1 MRNREERERESER
14 ARERESVCERER
26 ERGQERGEMGVFPQ
40 SQDEDAVETVRRG
53 GFCGVMEKPRNP
65 G

>member
-1 MRNREERERESER
+1 MR
-14 ARERESVCERER
+14 ERER

-40 SQDEDAVETVRRG
+40 SRDEDAVETVRRG

>member
-1 MRNREERERESER
+1 MRASVRERERAC
-14 ARERESVCERER
+14 ARERER

-40 SQDEDAVETVRRG
+40 SRDEDAVETVRRG